1 MSYILDAL
9 KRADAER
16 ERGAVPGLHSQT
28 AAPSPTTAPVP
39 GDSRRPLQVALA
51 LCGLLLLAA
60 ILWWFNRADTPPP
73 AQASAQLPA
82 PVPAAAP
89 VAAAPAPEPAPTAA
103 PATPTTAQASAP
115 ATRQP
120 DESGAPTLVAPI
132 LRPEAPVVAKAP
144 DTPNRVTTTVSSPQP
159 APPKAQAT
167 EASDAG
173 VRRFADLSPEQRA
186 QLPQL
191 NVNGASYS
199 ANPAH
204 RMLIVNGAVVQ
215 EGQEIAPGLTLE
227 RIGLR
232 QAIIRQGSLRFSI
245 AY

>member
-28 AAPSPTTAPVP
+28 AAPMASTPKSPSSGRWP
-39 GDSRRPLQVALA
+39 
-51 LCGLLLLAA
+51 LLAA
-60 ILWWFNRADTPPP
+60 VGLCALVLLAAALWWFSRADTP
-73 AQASAQLPA
+73 LPA
-82 PVPAAAP
+82 RVLAPATAPVVPQTPTPAPIPAPRPDAPAEAPVTPTPATPATPAAVPPLLRPEPP
-89 VAAAPAPEPAPTAA
+89 VAAMTTTQNTPSGATATVSHAQPAPT
-103 PATPTTAQASAP
+103 TS
-115 ATRQP
+115 R
-120 DESGAPTLVAPI
+120 
-132 LRPEAPVVAKAP
+132 
-144 DTPNRVTTTVSSPQP
+144 N
-159 APPKAQAT
+159 T

-191 NVNGASYS
+191 SVSGASYS

-204 RMLIVNGAVVQ
+204 RMLIVNGAVAQ
-215 EGQEIAPGLTLE
+215 EGQEVAPGLVLE
-227 RIGLR
+227 RIGLH
-232 QAIIRQGSLRFSI
+232 QAVLRQGNLRFSI

>member
-28 AAPSPTTAPVP
+28 AAPSPATAPVP
-39 GDSRRPLQVALA
+39 GNGRRPLQVALT

-60 ILWWFNRADTPPP
+60 VLWWFNRAEAPPP
-73 AQASAQLPA
+73 TQVPA
-82 PVPAAAP
+82 LVPAAAP
-89 VAAAPAPEPAPTAA
+89 VAASPAPEPAPTATPVT
-103 PATPTTAQASAP
+103 PATAQASAP
-115 ATRQP
+115 ATPQP
-120 DESGAPTLVAPI
+120 DASAAPTLVAPI
-132 LRPEAPVVAKAP
+132 LRPEAPVVATAP
-144 DTPNRVTTTVSSPQP
+144 DTPKRATTTVNSPLP
-159 APPKAQAT
+159 APPKAQAA

-173 VRRFADLSPEQRA
+173 VRRFADLPPEQRA

-232 QAIIRQGSLRFSI
+232 QAVIRQGSLRFSI

>member
-28 AAPSPTTAPVP
+28 ATTSPATAPVP
-39 GDSRRPLQVALA
+39 ADGRRPLKVALA
-51 LCGLLLLAA
+51 LSGLLLLAGV
-60 ILWWFNRADTPPP
+60 LWWFNRAETPPP
-73 AQASAQLPA
+73 AQVAAQLPA
-82 PVPAAAP
+82 LVPAAAP

-103 PATPTTAQASAP
+103 PETPATPQPDASA
-115 ATRQP
+115 
-120 DESGAPTLVAPI
+120 APTLVAPI
-132 LRPEAPVVAKAP
+132 LRPEAPVVATAP
-144 DTPNRVTTTVSSPQP
+144 DTPKRATTTVNSPLP
-159 APPKAQAT
+159 APPKAQNA

-173 VRRFADLSPEQRA
+173 VRRFADLPPEQRA

-232 QAIIRQGSLRFSI
+232 QAVIRQGSLRFSI

>member
-28 AAPSPTTAPVP
+28 AAPRPATAPVP
-39 GDSRRPLQVALA
+39 ADGRRPLQVALA

-60 ILWWFNRADTPPP
+60 MLWWFNRADTPPP
-73 AQASAQLPA
+73 AQVPA
-82 PVPAAAP
+82 LEPATVPAAAP
-89 VAAAPAPEPAPTAA
+89 VAAAPATEPAPTAA
-103 PATPTTAQASAP
+103 PATPATALASAP
-115 ATRQP
+115 ATPQP
-120 DESGAPTLVAPI
+120 DASAAPTLVAPI
-132 LRPEAPVVAKAP
+132 LRPEAPVVGTAP
-144 DTPNRVTTTVSSPQP
+144 YTPQRTTPTVGSPRP
-159 APPKAQAT
+159 VPPKAQVA
-167 EASDAG
+167 EAIDAD

-186 QLPQL
+186 QLPAL
-191 NVNGASYS
+191 SVNGASHS

-232 QAIIRQGSLRFSI
+232 QAVIRQGKLRFSI

>member
-28 AAPSPTTAPVP
+28 AAPRPATAPVP
-39 GDSRRPLQVALA
+39 ADGRRPLQVALA

-60 ILWWFNRADTPPP
+60 MLWWFNRADKPSP
-73 AQASAQLPA
+73 AQ
-82 PVPAAAP
+82 VPALEPALVPATEP
-89 VAAAPAPEPAPTAA
+89 VAAASAPEPAPTAA
-103 PATPTTAQASAP
+103 PAAPATPATALASAP
-115 ATRQP
+115 ATPQP
-120 DESGAPTLVAPI
+120 HASAAPTLVAPI
-132 LRPEAPVVAKAP
+132 LRPEAPVVGTAP
-144 DTPNRVTTTVSSPQP
+144 DTPQRATPTVSTV
-159 APPKAQAT
+159 PPKAQVAET
-167 EASDAG
+167 SDAG

-191 NVNGASYS
+191 NVNGASHS

-204 RMLIVNGAVVQ
+204 RMLVVNGAVVQ

-227 RIGLR
+227 HIGLR
-232 QAIIRQGSLRFSI
+232 QAVIRQGSLRFSI